1 MLIRLAWH
9 MLTSTSPR
17 LLWKF
22 VWNFGF
28 QGMMAVRRFH
38 KRIAQGRQFPPF
50 MFLSITSRCNL
61 TCQGCWVTTAP
72 PGSPGSPGAQLDI
85 PTVDRIIEQ
94 SSRQGSRFFG
104 IMGGEPLL
112 HEGLFDIF
120 ERHPKCYFQL
130 FTNGTL
136 LTEQVARRLRK
147 AGNVTPLVSIEGNEV
162 VSDQRRGGRNV
173 YSRSLEGVRHCLKQ
187 RLITGVATS
196 VCKSNMADLAS
207 RTFLDKLIDLGVH
220 YVWYYSYRPSGTNPC
235 PELALSP
242 EELVRLREF
251 TVEMRC
257 RKPIIIV
264 DTYYNDRGQ
273 ALCPAAEGMSYH
285 VNPWGDIEPC
295 PPIQFA
301 MENVADSDDIVEQIE
316 NSTFLRQFR
325 EFAAGRTHGCVL
337 LEKPGQLQEFMRR
350 QGARDSTGR
359 GTGFEELQH
368 LPPQVSQ
375 YLPGREIPEKHWAYR
390 FAKRH
395 WFFGFG
401 GYA

>member
-1 MLIRLAWH
+1 

-28 QGMMAVRRFH
+28 QGMTAVRRFH
-38 KRIAQGRQFPPF
+38 KRIAKGRQFPPF
-50 MFLSITSRCNL
+50 LFLSITSRCNL

-72 PGSPGSPGAQLDI
+72 PGSQLDLE
-85 PTVDRIIEQ
+85 TVGRIIDQ
-94 SSRQGSRFFG
+94 SSGQGTRFFG

-120 ERHPKCYFQL
+120 QRHPRCYFQL

-136 LTEQVARRLRK
+136 LTDQVARRLRK
-147 AGNVTPLVSIEGNEV
+147 AGNVTPLISIEGNEV
-162 VSDQRRGGRNV
+162 VSDQRRGGENV
-173 YSRSLEGVRHCLKQ
+173 YGRSLEGVRSCLDN

-207 RTFLDKLIDLGVH
+207 ETFLDKLIDLGVH

-242 EELVRLREF
+242 DELVRLREF
-251 TVEMRC
+251 LVEMRC

-264 DTYYNDRGQ
+264 DTYYNAGGQ

-285 VNPWGDIEPC
+285 INPWGDIEPC

-301 MENVADSDDIVEQIE
+301 RENIADSDDIIEQIE
-316 NSTFLRQFR
+316 SSAFLRRFR
-325 EFAAGRTHGCVL
+325 EFAAGRTRGCVL
-337 LEKPGQLQEFMRR
+337 LESPDRLRDFLLQ
-350 QGARDSTGR
+350 QQARDSTGR
-359 GTGFEELQH
+359 GTGFDELGAMTSQ
-368 LPPQVSQ
+368 PSQ